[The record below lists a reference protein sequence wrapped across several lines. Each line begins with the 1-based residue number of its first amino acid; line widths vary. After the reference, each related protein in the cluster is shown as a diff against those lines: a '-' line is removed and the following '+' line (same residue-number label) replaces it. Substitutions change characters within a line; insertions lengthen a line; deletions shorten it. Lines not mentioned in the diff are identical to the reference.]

1 MITQN
6 STISRG
12 MNCSLAKYGKEE
24 VSRGGVV
31 ASSLLIAAFKWA
43 NDIKNLVHFV
53 SYIQQMT
60 ASKWSVHNSLTLL
73 NFFGTCK
80 VEKKYTMGHRDLWR
94 LTAKKYCFIFYF
106 ILSLPDQF
114 RNFKC
119 LHNAKLH
126 VNLVIILVPAISSF
140 LSSLIKRSRR

>member
-1 MITQN
+1 MVKAVYNNKQNKFICKQCKYPFNIFGVVVCKRTSNTFRELITRN

-73 NFFGTCK
+73 NFFGTSP
-80 VEKKYTMGHRDLWR
+80 VSIPSPALGDL
-94 LTAKKYCFIFYF
+94 YVVH
-106 ILSLPDQF
+106 S
-114 RNFKC
+114 
-119 LHNAKLH
+119 
-126 VNLVIILVPAISSF
+126 NLRICAALNKNDF
-140 LSSLIKRSRR
+140 

>member
-1 MITQN
+1 
-6 STISRG
+6 

-73 NFFGTCK
+73 NFFGTSE
-80 VEKKYTMGHRDLWR
+80 VEKDYTMGHKDLWR
-94 LTAKKYCFIFYF
+94 LIAKKYCFIFYLF
-106 ILSLPDQF
+106 HYS
-114 RNFKC
+114 
-119 LHNAKLH
+119 
-126 VNLVIILVPAISSF
+126 
-140 LSSLIKRSRR
+140 

>member
-1 MITQN
+1 MTTFLPEVKISEKYASGPQLEQTLGTQKFKALELCMFDATDLNTMVKAVYNNKQNKFICKQCKYPFNIFGVAVCKRTSNTFRELITRN
-6 STISRG
+6 STISRD

-60 ASKWSVHNSLTLL
+60 ASK
-73 NFFGTCK
+73 
-80 VEKKYTMGHRDLWR
+80 
-94 LTAKKYCFIFYF
+94 
-106 ILSLPDQF
+106 
-114 RNFKC
+114 
-119 LHNAKLH
+119 
-126 VNLVIILVPAISSF
+126 
-140 LSSLIKRSRR
+140 